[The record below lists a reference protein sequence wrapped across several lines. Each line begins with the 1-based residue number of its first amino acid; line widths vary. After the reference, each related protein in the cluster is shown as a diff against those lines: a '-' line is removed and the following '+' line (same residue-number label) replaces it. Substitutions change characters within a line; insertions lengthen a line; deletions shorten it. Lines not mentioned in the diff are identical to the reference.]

1 MIKTASQARSW
12 LAVALFVAGFS
23 LVFRRWLF
31 SGFDGVFGDQ
41 EDGYIAIAL
50 IEHWY
55 HVFKG
60 AAHWTDPIFFYPQR
74 GTLGYTDAFF
84 LLGFVHAMLRI
95 LGADVFTAYMLV
107 MAALAT
113 VGFFTFYRL
122 AMRHLALPSGYAA
135 VGAFLFAFGNV
146 DAVKL
151 IHAQSY
157 CAMLL
162 PGLCDLFLSG
172 WRSESR
178 GALFGVAAGLL
189 FAALFLT
196 AFQTAWFFGC
206 YMLFLALLHPAICG
220 IAATQS
226 LAREMATPKRPLVLA
241 AACSF
246 AIGITPFLILYL
258 PVFVGGYSREFGEV
272 ASNMPE
278 WRDLANITP
287 ENAMWGAILKWLTIA
302 GRPDRPVWEVELAFT
317 PVVLALFIGGV
328 VALAMRTRQPLTNR
342 DPYFLLL
349 GMGVIV
355 FWLLQ
360 MDYHGVRPWRIV
372 WALIPGGGAIR
383 YPFRSQLVANLFVAL
398 VVARTL
404 SGIGERRVLTAALC
418 CVLIVEQ
425 INLVWPPVVSRRA
438 ALDWIEAVSPP
449 PYGCQFFYA
458 APRAA
463 KDGSSATLSQTSAM
477 LFAVIRDIPTVNG
490 NSSWQPRGWALED
503 MSSPLYPAAVR
514 DWAQRNG
521 IEQGLCGLDLQS
533 AQWTQTLPQ

>member
-1 MIKTASQARSW
+1 MIKIASQARRW
-12 LAVALFVAGFS
+12 LAAALFVAGFL
-23 LVFRRWLF
+23 LVFRQWLF
-31 SGFDGVFGDQ
+31 SGFDSTFGDQ
-41 EDGYIAIAL
+41 EDGYLVLAL
-50 IEHWY
+50 IEHWH
-55 HVFKG
+55 HVFMG
-60 AAHWTDPIFFYPQR
+60 AAHWKDPIFFYPQR

-84 LLGFVHAMLRI
+84 LLGLLHTTLRI
-95 LGADVFTAYMLV
+95 LGADTFTAYMLV
-107 MAALAT
+107 IAALAT
-113 VGFFTFYRL
+113 VGFFSFYHL
-122 AMRHLALPSGYAA
+122 AMRHFGLPPGYAA
-135 VGAFLFAFGNV
+135 VGAFLFAFANV

-162 PGLCDLFLSG
+162 PVLCDLVISG
-172 WRSESR
+172 WRSERR
-178 GALFGVAAGLL
+178 GVLFGAAAGL
-189 FAALFLT
+189 FYAALFLT

-206 YMLFLALLHPAICG
+206 FMLLLALLHPFICG
-220 IAATQS
+220 LAETRS
-226 LAREMATPKRPLVLA
+226 LAWEMATSKRSMVLA

-246 AIGITPFLILYL
+246 AIGIVPFLILYL
-258 PVFVGGYSREFGEV
+258 PVFVGGYRRDFAEV
-272 ASNMPE
+272 VSNMPE
-278 WRDLANITP
+278 WHDLANITS
-287 ENAMWGAILKWLTIA
+287 ENALWGTILKWLTIT
-302 GRPDRPVWEVELAFT
+302 GRPYRPVWEVELAFT
-317 PVVLALFIGGV
+317 PVVMAVFIVEGFR
-328 VALAMRTRQPLTNR
+328 LAMRARQPLTNR
-342 DPYFLLL
+342 DPYFLMLWAV
-349 GMGVIV
+349 VII

-360 MDYHGVRPWRIV
+360 MDYFGVRPWRIV

-449 PYGCQFFYA
+449 PDGCRFFYA

-463 KDGSSATLSQTSAM
+463 KDGPSATLSQTSAM
-477 LFAVIRDIPTVNG
+477 LFAEIRDIPTVNG
-490 NSSWQPRGWALED
+490 DSSWQPRGWALED
-503 MSSPLYPAAVR
+503 PSSPLYPAAVR